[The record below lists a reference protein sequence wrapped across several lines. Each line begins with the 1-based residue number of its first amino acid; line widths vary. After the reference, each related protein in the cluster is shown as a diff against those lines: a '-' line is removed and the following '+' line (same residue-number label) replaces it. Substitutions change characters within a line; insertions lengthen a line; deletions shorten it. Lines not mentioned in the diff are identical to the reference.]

1 MGGGRC
7 RCVRREAYTFT
18 FSGQQVPCE
27 YVRSRPHPV
36 NLNHEPPAAG
46 NVAIQSTAHAE
57 RDHARAMVVSHNAHC
72 GTHVPEEILAFETTG
87 FCTERNYSANGRIF
101 CRGAD
106 SQKGYLDQLYFLLS
120 RNQGTALLT

>member
-27 YVRSRPHPV
+27 YVRSCPHPV
-36 NLNHEPPAAG
+36 NLNHEPPAVG

-57 RDHARAMVVSHNAHC
+57 RGHARAIVVSHSAHC

-87 FCTERNYSANGRIF
+87 FCTTTSTNFSANG
-101 CRGAD
+101 
-106 SQKGYLDQLYFLLS
+106 
-120 RNQGTALLT
+120 